1 MFSSISRSLFKK
13 AVNTNR
19 LTYTALR
26 GIKLHEYQAAKLLQ
40 SFDVPVPYVSFL
52 ENGKTLIISQYRAM
66 LHLLLKRPKMSEFN
80 LKKTADQDT
89 L

>member
-40 SFDVPVPYVSFL
+40 SFEVPVPYVSFL
-52 ENGKTLIISQYRAM
+52 
-66 LHLLLKRPKMSEFN
+66 KMA
-80 LKKTADQDT
+80 KCK
-89 L
+89 